1 MNEKAKLNEITD
13 DGFVYYTL
21 GNHHEKV
28 DILILIESD
37 ILFCFD
43 QEAIN
48 RICFIAGKFYHHPVS
63 RKKLSRKYALIPVLS
78 AIYAIIYFCS
88 TIIGSS
94 VIDLGSIYAFR
105 VVAPMA
111 VLVYSFIFL
120 IDSIVTEIY
129 NIDVTR
135 RMYMSSAVV
144 TLFFLSFLY
153 LVSCIPKE
161 YFLYESQDYLKT
173 LTSIAFHI
181 IAASIVSFIMSQTI
195 NAYVLA
201 SLKYK
206 VYKQNRAGL
215 NKFSSIYVSFV
226 LAGLCATFIDSI
238 LFCSIAFYSQFD
250 YKIII
255 NIIICQFIIKA
266 CIDGFFSIFSASL
279 CIKIK
284 NIYSIND
291 DVKKPTLKII

>member
-1 MNEKAKLNEITD
+1 MSEQAKLNEISD
-13 DGFVYYTL
+13 DGFVYYTI
-21 GNHHEKV
+21 GNHHEKI
-28 DILILIESD
+28 DILILQESD
-37 ILFCFD
+37 ILFYFD
-43 QEAIN
+43 QKDIK
-48 RICFIAGKFYHHPVS
+48 RICFMAGKFYHYPIS
-63 RKKLSRKYALIPVLS
+63 RKKISHKYALIPMLS

-94 VIDLGSIYAFR
+94 IINLGSIHGFTI
-105 VVAPMA
+105 VIPMA
-111 VLVYSFIFL
+111 VVVYSFIFL

-135 RMYMSSAVV
+135 RMYMSSATI
-144 TLFFLSFLY
+144 TLFFLVLLY
-153 LVSCIPKE
+153 VVSCIPKE
-161 YFLYESQDYLKT
+161 YLLYENQDYLKT
-173 LTSIAFHI
+173 LTSIAFNII
-181 IAASIVSFIMSQTI
+181 IASIFSFIISQTI

-206 VYKQNRAGL
+206 VYKQNRSGF
-215 NKFSSIYVSFV
+215 NKFSSIYIRFI
-226 LAGLCATFIDSI
+226 LASVCATFIDSI
-238 LFCSIAFYSQFD
+238 LFCSIAFYSILD

-255 NIIICQFIIKA
+255 NLIICQFFIKVLVDA
-266 CIDGFFSIFSASL
+266 FFSIFSAPL